1 MCTWFQMRSCPAK
14 STRQRAEGL
23 FFMGFGKV
31 VHMYPSDDAMR
42 HGIEH
47 LAEDSVDGLDQ
58 NDG

>member
-1 MCTWFQMRSCPAK
+1 MRSCPAK